1 MPNLVVGDNGSNNS
15 LQGTA
20 GPDYIYGYNPA
31 VAQTQADLIIA
42 TRVATGLA
50 QPLFVGSPSGDPA
63 RLFIVE
69 QTGRIEILDLIT
81 GQVLANPFLNL
92 AGQINAS
99 GESGLL
105 GLAFDPNFGTNGF
118 FYVSLV
124 NLNGDSE
131 IRRYHV
137 SANPNIAD
145 AASALSI
152 ITIPQPAFTNHKAGW
167 IGFGPGGDL
176 YAAVGDGG
184 GGGDPLGSGQDIN
197 SLLGKILRLD
207 VQTDGFPGDATR
219 NYAVPADNPFV
230 GKDGAD
236 EIFAYGLRNPWRPS
250 FDSVLGTFYI
260 ADVGQGQWE
269 EVNIGQKGANYGWNV
284 YEGPAVYAGGTP
296 TGGSAV
302 PPIHFYSRDVGQSIT
317 GGYVYRGDGEALQGQ
332 YFFADFVQGKVFSLR
347 FDGSAWAATERTSQ
361 IATTAGSINNPSSFG
376 EDARGNL
383 YLVDY
388 DGDIFKLTTF
398 GPSGDQ
404 ADNLAGFAGDD
415 VLLGGSGN
423 DTLEG
428 GADNDTLVG
437 GPGDDIAVFSG
448 ARSQYNVTRMFDG
461 SIRVVDQRAATPD
474 GTDIATS
481 VELFQFTDYTYS
493 MAGVLV
499 IANHAPQSPVVTAPD
514 FAASHNQDIAAS
526 ALFSVTDGDGDAI
539 TKYQFWDSTTDPAS
553 GHWVVNGMV
562 QGTNQAIDVTAAQL
576 AQTTFQSGSGSDDL
590 WVRAFDGFDW
600 SAWKEF
606 HVNAPVEA
614 RPVVTA
620 PDFAAS
626 HNQDIAASA
635 LFSVTDGDGD
645 AITKYQF
652 WDSTTDPASGHW
664 VVNGMVQGTNQAIDV
679 TAAQLAQTTFQSGSG
694 SDDLWVRA
702 FDGFDWS
709 AWKEFH
715 VNAPVEARPVVTA
728 PDFAAS
734 HNQDIAASA
743 LFSVTDGDGD
753 AITKYQF
760 WDSTTDPASGHWVV
774 NGMVQGTN
782 QAIDVTAAQLAQ
794 TTFQS
799 GSGSD
804 DLWVRAFDGFDW
816 SAWKEFHVNAPV
828 DQKPVVSGSDAIL
841 PLNGGVPVMSLFSV
855 SDSENDPIIQYQ
867 FWDSTP
873 AATSGH
879 FEINGTPQGANQA
892 IDVSAAQVNQ
902 TGFVAGSVP
911 GVDQIWERAF
921 DGSLWSDW
929 HLLSV
934 TGHA

>member
-152 ITIPQPAFTNHKAGW
+152 ITIPQPDFTNHKAGW

-176 YAAVGDGG
+176 YAALGDGG

-302 PPIHFYSRDVGQSIT
+302 PPFISTVTTWGNRSRGATSIGATAKLCKASISLPTSCREKSSACASMAARGPQLSEPRRSRPPLARSTIHLPSGKMRAAISIWLT
-317 GGYVYRGDGEALQGQ
+317 
-332 YFFADFVQGKVFSLR
+332 
-347 FDGSAWAATERTSQ
+347 
-361 IATTAGSINNPSSFG
+361 TTATSS
-376 EDARGNL
+376 
-383 YLVDY
+383 
-388 DGDIFKLTTF
+388 
-398 GPSGDQ
+398 S
-404 ADNLAGFAGDD
+404 
-415 VLLGGSGN
+415 
-423 DTLEG
+423 
-428 GADNDTLVG
+428 
-437 GPGDDIAVFSG
+437 
-448 ARSQYNVTRMFDG
+448 
-461 SIRVVDQRAATPD
+461 
-474 GTDIATS
+474 
-481 VELFQFTDYTYS
+481 
-493 MAGVLV
+493 
-499 IANHAPQSPVVTAPD
+499 
-514 FAASHNQDIAAS
+514 
-526 ALFSVTDGDGDAI
+526 
-539 TKYQFWDSTTDPAS
+539 
-553 GHWVVNGMV
+553 
-562 QGTNQAIDVTAAQL
+562 
-576 AQTTFQSGSGSDDL
+576 
-590 WVRAFDGFDW
+590 
-600 SAWKEF
+600 
-606 HVNAPVEA
+606 
-614 RPVVTA
+614 
-620 PDFAAS
+620 
-626 HNQDIAASA
+626 
-635 LFSVTDGDGD
+635 
-645 AITKYQF
+645 
-652 WDSTTDPASGHW
+652 
-664 VVNGMVQGTNQAIDV
+664 
-679 TAAQLAQTTFQSGSG
+679 
-694 SDDLWVRA
+694 
-702 FDGFDWS
+702 
-709 AWKEFH
+709 
-715 VNAPVEARPVVTA
+715 
-728 PDFAAS
+728 
-734 HNQDIAASA
+734 
-743 LFSVTDGDGD
+743 
-753 AITKYQF
+753 
-760 WDSTTDPASGHWVV
+760 
-774 NGMVQGTN
+774 
-782 QAIDVTAAQLAQ
+782 
-794 TTFQS
+794 
-799 GSGSD
+799 
-804 DLWVRAFDGFDW
+804 
-816 SAWKEFHVNAPV
+816 
-828 DQKPVVSGSDAIL
+828 
-841 PLNGGVPVMSLFSV
+841 
-855 SDSENDPIIQYQ
+855 
-867 FWDSTP
+867 
-873 AATSGH
+873 
-879 FEINGTPQGANQA
+879 
-892 IDVSAAQVNQ
+892 
-902 TGFVAGSVP
+902 
-911 GVDQIWERAF
+911 
-921 DGSLWSDW
+921 
-929 HLLSV
+929 
-934 TGHA
+934 